1 MIRRLQ
7 LQNWRAYDRL
17 DLELGPGATFVVAS
31 NGIGKTSLIMA
42 AAWGIFGDV
51 AGVRGVDEIRGDAE
65 MATVTVELRL
75 PSSGAMVITRS
86 VDQRG
91 RSRVEASLGDRT
103 LDSQAELE
111 QVLSTEFGA
120 EAHVLAQLT
129 FMIHGGLHETQG
141 EFKLQDHLAGLF
153 GVRPLFEAAARAQA
167 LSADAAGTLRRTKVV
182 ERKDQRQAEELVAD
196 MASAE
201 QDLLAVQAARE
212 RAVAALNDAA
222 ERLRSSL
229 EWASYRSALAERG
242 AKLLAYAESAGSL
255 LGRPLDPDGV
265 VDAMTR
271 WEAEVEAAVSGAETD
286 AATARGKADFIRD
299 SIAHLETSDA
309 VCPMCLRPFGE
320 HEAERATREQ
330 ATHLDALQA
339 VIADAQER
347 AATQR
352 ALLMTL
358 KRVLA
363 DIRSVPVPVEPSSD
377 DVGGVLGAHSHA
389 DTDEVRRAH
398 DAARDE
404 VQRLDQDIA
413 MRSASIKATRDAL
426 AAIERDREGAS
437 RLEELFRLEGI
448 ASAAALTFRDT
459 ADRIMTQQI
468 EPLVAEVARRWKETF
483 GRGGLQLSADGRIT
497 RTMGARTLS
506 FGALS
511 GGERVWALLVTRLLV
526 AGASTRA
533 PFVWL
538 DEPLEHLDPRLRRIV
553 AGTLAMAAS
562 RSGLRQVIVTT
573 YEAPIAQQ
581 LMEDVP
587 SASLV
592 YVTSSQ

>member
-51 AGVRGVDEIRGDAE
+51 AGVRGVEEIRGDAD
-65 MATVTVELRL
+65 MATVILELRL

-91 RSRVEASLGDRT
+91 RSRVEATVGERT
-103 LDSQAELE
+103 LDSQADLE
-111 QVLSTEFGA
+111 QVLAQEFGA
-120 EAHVLAQLT
+120 DPRVLAQLT

-153 GVRPLFEAAARAQA
+153 GVRPLFEAAAAARAT
-167 LSADAAGTLRRTKVV
+167 AAEAASTLRKTKVI
-182 ERKDQRQAEELVAD
+182 ERKDQRQADELIADVA
-196 MASAE
+196 AGE
-201 QDLLAVQAARE
+201 QGLEAVGAARTQAV
-212 RAVAALNDAA
+212 RAFNDAA
-222 ERLRSSL
+222 ERLRGSL
-229 EWASYRSALAERG
+229 EWAAYRNALAERS

-255 LGRPLDPDGV
+255 LGRPLEADTV
-265 VDAMTR
+265 LDALAA
-271 WEAEVEAAVSGAETD
+271 WEAEVEQSVSEAETE
-286 AATARGKADFIRD
+286 AATARGRADFIRD

-309 VCPMCLRPFGE
+309 ACPMCLRPFAE
-320 HEAERATREQ
+320 HDAERAVREQ
-330 ATHLDALQA
+330 ALHLDSLQA
-339 VIADAQER
+339 VIRNAQER
-347 AATQR
+347 ATTQR
-352 ALLMTL
+352 GLLATL
-358 KRVLA
+358 KRVLV
-363 DIRSVPVPVEPSSD
+363 DVRSLPVPVEPSSED
-377 DVGGVLGAHSHA
+377 AEGSLDAARH
-389 DTDEVRRAH
+389 AH
-398 DAARDE
+398 DAARDDL
-404 VQRLDQDIA
+404 QRLDRDLA
-413 MRSASIKATRDAL
+413 MRTATLQAARDAL
-426 AAIERDREGAS
+426 DAIERDREGAS
-437 RLEELFRLEGI
+437 RLEELFRVEGV
-448 ASAAALTFRDT
+448 ATAAAQTFRDT

-483 GRGGLQLSADGRIT
+483 GRGGLQLSADGRLT
-497 RTMGARTLS
+497 RTMGGRTLS